1 MDPILGH
8 VDSPEVRDILLPPFI
23 AGARPDG
30 EWVDPNGVKLW
41 EIRRKCMKL
50 IRAERE

>member
-8 VDSPEVRDILLPPFI
+8 IDSPEVRDILLPPFI

-30 EWVDPNGVKLW
+30 EWVDLIDPNGVKL
-41 EIRRKCMKL
+41 CVG
-50 IRAERE
+50 ASPQARE